1 MPVREAG
8 LPAGF
13 LSIRHG
19 VLPRILAVTLLLG
32 GCAEARQWRDP
43 APESDTV
50 SLEIQNRTGEPLR
63 CVVVLAHFVT
73 RNLEPVRP
81 NGTARLELWRGG
93 GQGALGF
100 GQHKGEPMMV
110 ENILCGE
117 AGRWQGT
124 ATDLPL
130 TDIRAARTDRFLA
143 SCRPGDPRL
152 VCTVSHVG
160 T

>member
-1 MPVREAG
+1 MPVREARSPAAF
-8 LPAGF
+8 LPV
-13 LSIRHG
+13 RHG
-19 VLPRILAVTLLLG
+19 VLPRILAVILLLG
-32 GCAEARQWRDP
+32 GCAGARQLRDP
-43 APESDTV
+43 VPNSDTV
-50 SLEIQNRTGEPLR
+50 LLEIQNRTGGPLR

-73 RNLEPVRP
+73 RDLEPIRP
-81 NGTARLELWRGG
+81 NGTTRLELWRGG
-93 GQGALGF
+93 QGVLGF